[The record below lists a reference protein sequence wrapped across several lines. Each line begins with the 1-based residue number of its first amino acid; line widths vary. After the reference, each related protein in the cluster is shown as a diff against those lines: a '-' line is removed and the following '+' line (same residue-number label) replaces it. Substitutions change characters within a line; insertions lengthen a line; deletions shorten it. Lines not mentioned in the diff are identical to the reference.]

1 MNISELTQTQKA
13 YTFAKISKLAY
24 EEKPNF
30 FGFTSKKIEVEN
42 HTAFVLYNKTDIIV
56 ACRGTEITDIKDII
70 TDAEAFLVDSLT
82 GTGKGHFG
90 FEKAVKSTWAQVA
103 AIINNIVGR
112 ANDQH
117 RIWFT
122 GHSLGGAMSNLM
134 AALYQNKNPD
144 KKVILF
150 TFGCPRTGNK
160 GNTSLGAFKHHRYV
174 DSADIVPRIPIWP
187 FYHHG
192 TLHYI
197 DSHGVEIKPNVF
209 TLVKDRI
216 KCFFM
221 NPANLIEKHFID
233 QYLDAIDLLGEKE
246 T

>member
-1 MNISELTQTQKA
+1 MNISELTQIQKA
-13 YTFAKISKLAY
+13 YTFAKISKFAY
-24 EEKPNF
+24 DDNPKF
-30 FGFTSKKIEVEN
+30 FGFISKKIEVEN
-42 HTAFVLYNKTDIIV
+42 HVAFVLYNKTDIV
-56 ACRGTEITDIKDII
+56 VVCRGTELDDIKDII

-90 FEKAVKSTWAQVA
+90 FEKAVKSVWDKVYLV
-103 AIINNIVGR
+103 INSIDNR
-112 ANDQH
+112 LNTQ

-160 GNTSLGAFKHHRYV
+160 ANTSLNAFKHHRYV
-174 DSADIVPRIPIWP
+174 DSADIVPRIPIYP

-197 DSHGVEIKPNVF
+197 DIHGKEIKPNIY
-209 TLVKDRI
+209 TLIKDRI
-216 KCFFM
+216 KCFFA
-221 NPANLIEKHFID
+221 NPTNLIEKHMID
-233 QYLDAIDLLGEKE
+233 QYLDVLNLLEE
-246 T
+246 E